1 MADGAWRWQVTAGR
15 RARAA
20 VKAANAAGTVTA
32 AQVLDGH
39 VTLDLEC
46 LDRVYLNGYVPN
58 LQVGGQVVTFLTQHL
73 GNPIPSPALFN
84 PIGERFRAAVD
95 RFASANGVPVVRFD
109 KDQRKAEVM
118 RPYLEAAQAAGQP
131 GVVAVGVAQEFQ
143 RVFSGHRRKTDKPG
157 AVCYGFEKADRRVSC
172 YYFYVWDA
180 EFGPGFIKICSYFP
194 YPVKVWVNGHEWAK
208 RQAAK
213 QGVGFAELANGF
225 ATTDDPERLQAICDA
240 LGPTQIQAFFDRWM
254 ARLPLPLTGADR
266 AAGYWWELS
275 MRQIEVSRTLVLD
288 APRHARAFFEA
299 LVQDNLGI
307 GRPDEVS
314 LIFDRQ
320 VRSTTQTGFATR
332 VVTRGVDVT
341 VNCFYKHSRIKQ
353 YLKEG
358 RAIRVE
364 TVCNSPTDLGV
375 NRRLEHLDALQARA
389 RAANRRLLDTERAG
403 PGCVLASPAFARVAQ
418 PSGEAGCRT
427 GALRFGD
434 PRVMALAGALSVLLT
449 SVVGFT
455 HRSLRAQVA
464 ALLGT
469 PYSANQMSYD
479 LTRLRRK
486 HLIQRLP
493 HSNTY
498 VLTPEGRRF
507 AVFYT
512 KLHNRLLAPLLAAD
526 RPPAPPALRHALA
539 VIDQAVRDYIRHAH
553 LKAA

>member
-1 MADGAWRWQVTAGR
+1 MAGGAWRWRVTAGR

-95 RFASANGVPVVRFD
+95 RFAAANGVPVVRFD

-143 RVFSGHRRKTDKPG
+143 RVFSGSRRKTDKPG

-180 EFGPGFIKICSYFP
+180 EFGPGFVKICSYFP
-194 YPVKVWVNGHEWAK
+194 YPIKVWVNGHEWAK

-213 QGVGFAELANGF
+213 QGVGFTELANGF

-240 LGPTQIQAFFDRWM
+240 LGPAQIQAFFDRWM
-254 ARLPLPLTGADR
+254 ARLPLPLSDADR

-320 VRSTTQTGFATR
+320 VRSTTETGFATR

-389 RAANRRLLDTERAG
+389 RAANRRLLETERAG

-418 PSGEAGCRT
+418 PSGEAGYRT

-449 SVVGFT
+449 CVV
-455 HRSLRAQVA
+455 
-464 ALLGT
+464 
-469 PYSANQMSYD
+469 
-479 LTRLRRK
+479 
-486 HLIQRLP
+486 
-493 HSNTY
+493 
-498 VLTPEGRRF
+498 TPEGRRF

-512 KLHNRLLAPLLAAD
+512 KLHDRLLAPLLAAD
-526 RPPAPPALRHALA
+526 RPPAPPTLRDALG
-539 VIDQAVRDYIRHAH
+539 VIDQTVRDYIRHAH